1 MVRIRLFKTGT
12 KHKLSYRIV
21 VSDSR
26 KKRNGAN
33 IEIIGSYDPK
43 TKPPVL
49 IIKKERLK
57 YWISK
62 GAQMSTSVKKIIENE
77 KTS

>member
-26 KKRNGAN
+26 KKSNGAT
-33 IEIIGSYDPK
+33 IEVIGSYDPK
-43 TKPPVL
+43 TKPPA
-49 IIKKERLK
+49 IIFNQERLK
-57 YWISK
+57 YWISH
-62 GAQMSTSVKKIIENE
+62 GAQMSTSVKKLIENE
-77 KTS
+77 KTP